1 MPLQDAAEAGFEK
14 AREIY
19 TGKDASKAPIAS
31 MPIRYKSSNKLHL
44 ASGSTHLSDEFI
56 DWGPGETDQDTAYVA
71 RFKAANALHDKERIA
86 TKVEGGKVFDI
97 GRTLRISR
105 TPALN
110 CGELACIAAEW
121 AYRQLG
127 NPNPVPIVLTP
138 LAKPADHVFCVVAEP
153 SSLAKLPGVRID
165 KLENTYSLSDDAWAV
180 DPWLNICCH
189 LRNYGIR
196 AEAQLKKWQSK
207 NKRIAWSGGP
217 LGAGW
222 YAPEGAFSKGFMEA
236 KLTVDAVS

>member
-1 MPLQDAAEAGFEK
+1 MPLQDAAEAGFAK

-19 TGKDASKAPIAS
+19 TGKDASKTPIPS

-56 DWGPGETDQDTAYVA
+56 KWGPGEADQDAAYVA
-71 RFKAANALHDKERIA
+71 RYKEASALHGTERIA
-86 TKVEGGKVFDI
+86 TKVEGGKVFDV

-105 TPALN
+105 TKALN

-121 AYRQLG
+121 AYSQLG
-127 NPNPVPIVLTP
+127 KPQPAPIVLAP
-138 LAKPADHVFCVVAEP
+138 LGKPADHVFCVIAET
-153 SSLAKLPGVRID
+153 SSLAKLKGVKID
-165 KLENTYSLSDDAWAV
+165 ELESTYSLSDDAWAV

-207 NKRIAWSGGP
+207 NKRIAWNAGP

-222 YAPEGAFSKGFMEA
+222 YAPEGVFSEGFMQAE
-236 KLTVDAVS
+236 LGVTEVS